1 MKIVVD
7 GLDECATSE
16 QEEIIEDLQRIKGS
30 VPGAC
35 KVLLSCR
42 KVSSVYRLLQDKPT
56 LRLDDHAES
65 VNATISSFVHH
76 GLGSLRQAFDSDII
90 DELEGQI
97 IAKANGII
105 PTVHTPT
112 SIANPL

>member
-7 GLDECATSE
+7 GLDERATSE

-42 KVSSVYRLLQDKPT
+42 KVPSVFRLLQDKPT

-65 VNATISSFVHH
+65 VNATISSFVHQ

-97 IAKANGII
+97 IAKANGIV
-105 PTVHTPT
+105 PTV
-112 SIANPL
+112 SYSYVSR

>member
-7 GLDECATSE
+7 GLDERVTSE
-16 QEEIIEDLQRIKGS
+16 QEEIIEDLQKMKGS

-42 KVSSVYRLLQDKPT
+42 KVPSVFRLLQDKPI

-65 VNATISSFVHH
+65 MNATISSYVHQ
-76 GLGSLRQAFDSDII
+76 GLGSLRQAFDPNII
-90 DELEGQI
+90 DELESEI
-97 IAKANGII
+97 ITKANGTI
-105 PTVHTPT
+105 PIVSCSHVGC
-112 SIANPL
+112 

>member
-7 GLDECATSE
+7 GLDERATSE
-16 QEEIIEDLQRIKGS
+16 QEEIIEDLQRFKGS

-35 KVLLSCR
+35 KVLLSSR
-42 KVSSVYRLLQDKPT
+42 KVPSVFRLLQNKPT

-65 VNATISSFVHH
+65 VNATISSFVHQ

-90 DELEGQI
+90 DGLEGQI

-105 PTVHTPT
+105 PTV
-112 SIANPL
+112 

>member
-7 GLDECATSE
+7 GLDERATSE

-30 VPGAC
+30 VPGAY

-42 KVSSVYRLLQDKPT
+42 KVPSIFRLLQDKPT
-56 LRLDDHAES
+56 LRLDDHKES
-65 VNATISSFVHH
+65 VNATISSFVHK
-76 GLGSLRQAFDSDII
+76 GLRSLRQAFDSDII

-97 IAKANGII
+97 IAKANGIMSTI
-105 PTVHTPT
+105 SYLVV
-112 SIANPL
+112 SR

>member
-1 MKIVVD
+1 MRIVVD
-7 GLDECATSE
+7 GLDERATSE
-16 QEEIIEDLQRIKGS
+16 QEEVIEDLQRIKGS

-42 KVSSVYRLLQDKPT
+42 KTHSLFRLLQDKPT

-65 VNATISSFVHH
+65 VNATISSFVHQ
-76 GLGSLRQAFDSDII
+76 GLGSLRQVFDLAII

-105 PTVHTPT
+105 NTLLTHT
-112 SIANPL
+112 SVANPL

>member
-1 MKIVVD
+1 MKLVVD
-7 GLDECATSE
+7 GLDERATSE

-30 VPGAC
+30 EPGAC

-42 KVSSVYRLLQDKPT
+42 KVPSVFRLLQDKPT
-56 LRLDDHAES
+56 LRLDDHAAS
-65 VNATISSFVHH
+65 VNATIFSFVHQ
-76 GLGSLRQAFDSDII
+76 GLGSLRQAFDSGII

-105 PTVHTPT
+105 STV
-112 SIANPL
+112 SYSYLSR